1 MIIRCEASPLGDNSC
16 LHRALKGQ
24 VRAGIEASNLSHGR
38 SSFTHKGRDHTSPWD
53 PGEGGNVVTGDS
65 GDQIEMDLLTEPSW
79 KLLVCNRFNRTE
91 LPWAG
96 STVDLDTLGEIPTR

>member
-1 MIIRCEASPLGDNSC
+1 M
-16 LHRALKGQ
+16 
-24 VRAGIEASNLSHGR
+24 
-38 SSFTHKGRDHTSPWD
+38 
-53 PGEGGNVVTGDS
+53 TGDS